1 MKALLLLFALLMCL
15 YLARVKAR
23 EARNLMTDTIYP
35 EMLVNYSQHEAGKA
49 GPVYC

>member
-1 MKALLLLFALLMCL
+1 MKALFLILALLMCL

-23 EARNLMTDTIYP
+23 EARDLMTRTEHP
-35 EMLVNYSQHEAGKA
+35 EMLVGPDQHVAGKT